1 MGWSR
6 KQLPGLEEI
15 FPSFRVPKLIGS
27 DNGSVFVS
35 KVSQKLTEI
44 LRTNWKHYW
53 TYYPQG
59 SRQVEKINKTL
70 WETLTKLT
78 LETGSGWVVPLPLFL
93 NSLCHFNL
101 TTLEIL
107 FDTPTPLE
115 STGPSQEVFHDMR
128 FALNAP
134 GMPETPHCFQIGDW
148 ICIRRLQELSLE
160 PWWKKPS
167 PNWPQ
172 RLVLMIR

>member
-1 MGWSR
+1 MSWSR
-6 KQLPGLEEI
+6 KQLPRLEEI
-15 FPSFRVPKLIGS
+15 FQSFRMPKVIGS

-44 LRTNWKHYW
+44 LGTNWKHYW
-53 TYYPQG
+53 TYCPQG
-59 SRQVEKINKTL
+59 SRQVERINKTL

-93 NSLCHFNL
+93 KSPYHFNL
-101 TTLEIL
+101 TPLEIL
-107 FDTPTPLE
+107 FDTPTPLV
-115 STGPSQEVFHDMR
+115 SRGSSQEVSHYIW

-148 ICIRRLQELSLE
+148 LQEQLLK

-172 RLVLMIR
+172 RLGLMIK